1 MVQDS
6 QFPLCLNHGLSSP
19 SPLPSLPYFC
29 FLATSPT
36 SEPWLN
42 DKPQGLQ
49 KQLLESTALTVIGQA
64 GTNNPKPQAWKPE
77 HSPTASFT
85 AIKDTTATW
94 AKPQRYVF
102 PFSLPDTHPASNQE
116 LPCYQVFPAEHQIN
130 KPFKAYLNHLNVFFF
145 QSLNILTFKYKFLCI
160 ALYTV
165 TSICLLQILSKH
177 SLPH

>member
-1 MVQDS
+1 MSCKNTKTNMVQDS

-49 KQLLESTALTVIGQA
+49 KQLLESTALTVTGQA
-64 GTNNPKPQAWKPE
+64 GTNNPKPQAWEPE
-77 HSPTASFT
+77 HYPTASFT

-94 AKPQRYVF
+94 AKPQRYTF
-102 PFSLPDTHPASNQE
+102 PFSLPD
-116 LPCYQVFPAEHQIN
+116 
-130 KPFKAYLNHLNVFFF
+130 
-145 QSLNILTFKYKFLCI
+145 LTFKSR
-160 ALYTV
+160 V
-165 TSICLLQILSKH
+165 TLLSGFPCWT
-177 SLPH
+177 SD